1 MISGKNKLNKVV
13 LALGGNK
20 GDVNQTFIETKQFI
34 EKKIGAITKSSS
46 LYKTAAWG
54 ISNQPDFINQVIIVE
69 TKLNPLELLNA
80 CLKTEKELGRVR
92 IPENR
97 WKERVIDIDILFYNN
112 EIILLPNLEIPHPEI
127 ENRKFILVSLTE
139 ILPNFIHPKLKK
151 SIKSILKSCSDT
163 LKVELLTN

>member
-1 MISGKNKLNKVV
+1 MINGKIKLNKVV

-20 GDVNQTFIETKQFI
+20 GNVNETF
-34 EKKIGAITKSSS
+34 KKAIGLIKTNIGLVSKSSS

-54 ISNQPDFINQVIIVE
+54 VTNQPDFINQIIVVE
-69 TKLNPLELLNA
+69 TKMSPTELLGI
-80 CLKTEKELGRVR
+80 CMKIETLLGRTR
-92 IPENR
+92 NSENR

-127 ENRKFILVSLTE
+127 ENRKFILVPLVE

-151 SIKSILKSCSDT
+151 SIKSILNNCSDT
-163 LKVELLTN
+163 LKVVLIMD